1 MRYLC
6 IDYGTKRTGLAVCDA
21 GEQMAS
27 PLKVLQA
34 KGSFLA
40 DILDAVRREGIE
52 AILFGL
58 PLNMDGTEGP
68 MVKRT
73 RQFAEQVEKQSNLPI
88 EFFDERLTSFAA
100 EHKLAGLEL
109 TRKTKKK
116 RIDALAAAEILQNF
130 LDKKHNRAV

>member
-1 MRYLC
+1 MRYLG

-21 GEQMAS
+21 GEQMAC
-27 PLKVLQA
+27 PLKVLQN

-40 DILDAVRREGIE
+40 DIIAAVRREGIE
-52 AILFGL
+52 AIVFGL

-68 MVKRT
+68 MVKST
-73 RQFAEQVEKQSNLPI
+73 RQFAEQLQKQTELPI

-100 EHKLAGLEL
+100 EKKLAGLDL

-116 RIDALAAAEILQNF
+116 RIDALAAAEMLQNF
-130 LDKKHNRAV
+130 LDHKNNRTE